1 MEKVEQQIG
10 KDVLKRFYPLS
21 YFGEEELN
29 TIAGKTRINQ
39 MSKSDVLFKA
49 GSNDNYVIYLI
60 KGSIRL
66 SAKDSDDFVLD
77 ANSDQA
83 KYPVANLKP
92 RRFDAIVASDNALL
106 GFIPVAV
113 IEDFL
118 TKSNSKAKVEKNV
131 INTEDEDT
139 KILDSDWMMALL
151 QTPMFSKMP
160 TDQIKQLFE
169 TMEEVDVKAGDEIIR
184 EGGFGGYYFLI
195 KKGECEVSRKKMG
208 RDVVVNKLYP
218 TQAFGEEAILLNSK
232 RSATVK
238 MLTDGV
244 LMRISNNNFAKFLG
258 KYLIKWIDIANAE
271 NIISKGAV
279 KLDLTETTNPAIDLS
294 DAIKVAPSAFR
305 DELGKLNKKGAYV
318 IISDNEKN
326 GALASFIMNTQGLR
340 GYVLKT

>member
-1 MEKVEQQIG
+1 MAKVEQLIG
-10 KDVLKRFYPLS
+10 NDTLKRFYPLS
-21 YFGEEELN
+21 YFGDEEIN
-29 TIAGKTRINQ
+29 IIAGKARINQ
-39 MSKSDVLFKA
+39 MNKSDVLFKA

-60 KGSIRL
+60 KGSIKL
-66 SAKDSDDFVLD
+66 IAKAGEDYVLD
-77 ANSDQA
+77 AKSDQA

-92 RRFDAIVASDNALL
+92 RRFDAAVASDNAVLA
-106 GFIPVAV
+106 FIPVDA
-113 IEDFL
+113 IEAFL
-118 TKSNSKAKVEKNV
+118 DKSKSKAKVEANV

-169 TMEEVDVKAGDEIIR
+169 TMEEVEVKAGDEIIR

-195 KKGECEVSRKKMG
+195 KKGECEVTRKKMG

-238 MLTDGV
+238 MLTDGI

-279 KLDLTETTNPAIDLS
+279 KLDLTETTNPKIDLS
-294 DAIKVAPSAFR
+294 DAIKISPASFR
-305 DELGKLNKKGAYV
+305 NELNKLNKKGAYV

-326 GALASFIMNTQGLR
+326 GALASYIMNTQGLR
-340 GYVLKT
+340 GYVLKN